1 MFTCVYISE
10 ENQNP
15 EVSFFFVCFLF
26 VTDFVWMVCGR
37 IFTPVA
43 ITSSMSIMFKYE
55 PPNEFRVG
63 REGEFYFTRHLSK
76 LPAKISLEWK

>member
-1 MFTCVYISE
+1 MCLLGDVLSAATGVE
-10 ENQNP
+10 RA
-15 EVSFFFVCFLF
+15 
-26 VTDFVWMVCGR
+26 G
-37 IFTPVA
+37 TPVA

-76 LPAKISLEWK
+76 LPSKISLE